1 MTKVL
6 VVDDEP
12 QIIRALRVNL
22 QARDYDVIIAM
33 NGRQALD
40 VASRDQPDLVVL
52 DLGLPD
58 MDGVDVIRALRG
70 WTSVPILILS
80 GRTQS
85 LAKVQALDAG
95 ADDYVTK
102 PFQVDELVARLRA
115 VGRRAATNDGS
126 DEQPIV
132 RIGETTVDLMNHRVT
147 TSGCGE
153 AGESVIRLTKTEWHL
168 LSVLVRNPGRLVT
181 QRELMLAIRRPDYD
195 DAAHYL
201 RQYMTQLRRKL
212 EPNPARPRHLLTEP
226 GMGYRFQ
233 P

>member
-22 QARDYDVIIAM
+22 QARDYDVITAM

-40 VASRDQPDLVVL
+40 AASRDQPDLVVL

-115 VGRRAATNDGS
+115 VGRRVATND
-126 DEQPIV
+126 DEQPVV
-132 RIGETTVDLMNHRVT
+132 RIGETTVDLRNHRVT
-147 TSGCGE
+147 TSGGSE
-153 AGESVIRLTKTEWHL
+153 AGEKSVIRLTKTEWNL
-168 LSVLVRNPGRLVT
+168 LSVLVRNPGRLIT

-201 RQYMTQLRRKL
+201 RQFMTQLRRKL